1 MKKIAR
7 SIVKFVDIA
16 ANPEK
21 VFTFLADPMNWPQ
34 YAVVNL
40 RSVSLGKDGWFN
52 VITKFGQGEIKITP
66 IQELGLLDHI
76 WKDPQASWTVF
87 SRVVPNGEGATFM
100 MTFFQPPIMSDVQ
113 FDQAMREM
121 DIEMEQLREILER

>member
-7 SIVKFVDIA
+7 SVVKYVDIA
-16 ANPEK
+16 ASPEQ
-21 VFTFLADPMNWPQ
+21 VYTFLADPMNWPQ

-40 RSVSLGKDGWFN
+40 RSVNPGKDGWFN
-52 VITKFGQGEIKITP
+52 VVTKFGQGEIKIIP
-66 IQELGLLDHI
+66 VQELGVLDHI

-87 SRVVPNGEGATFM
+87 ARVVPNGEGATFM
-100 MTFFQPPIMSDVQ
+100 MTFFQPPILSDEQ

-121 DIEMEQLREILER
+121 DIEMGQLREILEP